1 MTYRACSMFE
11 FALPKGKRQGEKN
24 IIKPRPLGLSPLTPT
39 FSRRER
45 GKAFIALALAL
56 TLASLLFS
64 STVRAAPPQSE
75 PVPGGIAVIPL
86 AQSAKPPR
94 AYFNDQR
101 VMVVKDGDGWVAVV
115 GIPLDAKP
123 GDYLLRVE
131 DAATQDKAADK
142 QIAFVVHSK
151 EYETQR
157 LTIKD
162 QRKVEPN
169 AKDLERI
176 RRESRIMQT
185 AFTAWRDQDDVPLQ
199 FDLPA
204 QGPMSSPFGLRRIF
218 NGEPRN
224 PHSGIDIA
232 APAGTPIHAPAA
244 GRVTAVGNYFFN
256 GNTVLI
262 DHGQGLVTMYCHM
275 SKIAAKKGQIVARG
289 DVIGYVG
296 HTGRATGPNVHWSV
310 SLNDARVDPRL
321 FLSRETLARLEGK

>member
-1 MTYRACSMFE
+1 
-11 FALPKGKRQGEKN
+11 
-24 IIKPRPLGLSPLTPT
+24 
-39 FSRRER
+39 
-45 GKAFIALALAL
+45 LAL
-56 TLASLLFS
+56 TLTSLLFS
-64 STVRAAPPQSE
+64 GTARAAPPQSE
-75 PVPGGIAVIPL
+75 PVPGGVAVIPL
-86 AQSAKPPR
+86 SHSEEAPR
-94 AYFNDQR
+94 AYFNDRR
-101 VMVVKDGDGWVAVV
+101 VMVVKEGDSWVAVV

-123 GDYLLRVE
+123 GDYLLKVE
-131 DAATQDKAADK
+131 DAAARDKTADT
-142 QIAFVVHSK
+142 QIAFAVHDK

-162 QRKVEPN
+162 KRKVEPT
-169 AKDLERI
+169 AQDLKRI
-176 RRESRIMQT
+176 RRESHLMQA
-185 AFTAWRDQDDVPLQ
+185 AFTAWHDQADVPLQ

-232 APAGTPIHAPAA
+232 APAGAPIHAPAA

-275 SKIAAKKGQIVARG
+275 RKIAVKKGQDVARG

-321 FLSRETLARLEGK
+321 FLSRETLAKLEGK